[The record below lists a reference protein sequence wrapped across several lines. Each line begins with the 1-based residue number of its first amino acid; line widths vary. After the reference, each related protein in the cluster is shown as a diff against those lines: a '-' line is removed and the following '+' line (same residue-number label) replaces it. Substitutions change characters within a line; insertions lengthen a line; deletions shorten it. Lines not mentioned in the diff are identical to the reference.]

1 MGTATDNEA
10 AFARALL
17 DAEAA
22 VPDGIE
28 GRGGGRAERRF
39 SVYRNNVHA
48 SLVDVLAGRFPVSAK
63 LVGEAFFRAMARI
76 YVAKT
81 PPDSAV
87 LLRYGGGFADFV
99 AGFPPAA
106 PVPYLADVARLEWA
120 RHGAYHAADAEP
132 LPQEALAALVPRAER
147 LVLTLHP
154 SLRLVRSDYP
164 VVTIW
169 ELAARDGEDEP
180 VRLPAEGED
189 ALVLRPA
196 LEVEVRRLPEGGA
209 VFIQALQDGAQ
220 LPEAAVRASAVAPG
234 FDLVASL
241 AGLMRSGAIAGASEP
256 A

>member
-1 MGTATDNEA
+1 MGTAMDNEA

-22 VPDGIE
+22 VPEGIE
-28 GRGGGRAERRF
+28 GREGGGAERRF
-39 SVYRNNVHA
+39 AVYRNNVHA

-63 LVGEAFFRAMARI
+63 LVGDAFFRAMARI

-120 RHGAYHAADAEP
+120 WHGAYHAADAEP

-147 LVLTLHP
+147 LALTLHP
-154 SLRLVRSDYP
+154 SLRLVRSNYP
-164 VVTIW
+164 LVTIW
-169 ELAARDGEDEP
+169 ERAARDGGDEP
-180 VRLPAEGED
+180 VRLPAGGQD

-209 VFIQALQDGAQ
+209 VFIQALQDGAR
-220 LPEAAVRASAVAPG
+220 LPEAAASASAAAPA
-234 FDLVASL
+234 FDLAASL
-241 AGLMRSGAIAGASEP
+241 AGLMRSGAVVGTSGSA
-256 A
+256 

>member
-1 MGTATDNEA
+1 MDNEA

-22 VPDGIE
+22 VPEWIE
-28 GRGGGRAERRF
+28 GRDGGGAERRF
-39 SVYRNNVHA
+39 SVYRNNVYA

-63 LVGEAFFRAMARI
+63 LVGDVFFSAMARI

-99 AGFPPAA
+99 AGFPPAT
-106 PVPYLADVARLEWA
+106 PVPYLADVMRLEWA
-120 RHGAYHAADAEP
+120 WHGAYHSADAEP
-132 LPQEALAALVPRAER
+132 LPQEALAAFGPRAER
-147 LVLTLHP
+147 LALTLHP

-209 VFIQALQDGAQ
+209 VFIQTLQDGAV
-220 LPEAAVRASAVAPG
+220 LPEAAARASSSSPT

-241 AGLMRSGAIAGASEP
+241 AGLMRSGAIVGMGEFA
-256 A
+256 

>member
-1 MGTATDNEA
+1 MDNEA

-22 VPDGIE
+22 VPEWIE
-28 GRGGGRAERRF
+28 GRDGGGAERRF
-39 SVYRNNVHA
+39 SVYRNNVYA

-63 LVGEAFFRAMARI
+63 LVGDVFFSAMARI

-99 AGFPPAA
+99 AGFPPAT
-106 PVPYLADVARLEWA
+106 PVPYLADVVRLEWA
-120 RHGAYHAADAEP
+120 WHGAYHAADAEP
-132 LPQEALAALVPRAER
+132 LPQEALAAFGPRAER
-147 LVLTLHP
+147 LALTLHP

-180 VRLPAEGED
+180 VRLPAEGD
-189 ALVLRPA
+189 AGGLQSA
-196 LEVEVRRLPEGGA
+196 VRRLRPGQGQAGSHAAFKCDREFRTLPGYRH
-209 VFIQALQDGAQ
+209 IQLQLA
-220 LPEAAVRASAVAPG
+220 
-234 FDLVASL
+234 L
-241 AGLMRSGAIAGASEP
+241 AGGGLGPGVGQVEADTRQ
-256 A
+256 